1 MTTTAQWSDLYAADR
16 GGSRQLHR
24 RAQRVFANGVT
35 HQIRVQDPFP
45 IYVTRAE
52 GAHKWDVDGHRYVDY
67 VCGHGALLLGHSHP
81 AVVAAV
87 CEQMAKGTHYGA
99 CHELEV
105 RWGELVQQLVPSA
118 ERVRFVSSGT
128 EAVMMAFRLAR
139 AFTGRPKVLKFQAHF
154 HGWHDYG
161 MAGLSIPFETPASPG
176 IPEAIFDTVVVCP
189 AGDSTAVE
197 AALGRGDVAAA
208 IVEPGG
214 AHFGQVPLRPGS
226 LADLRRLCTQ
236 HGTLL
241 ILDEVVTGFRYAPGG
256 VQALSGVIPD
266 LTTLAKILAGGL
278 PGGAVVGRA
287 DVMAAFE
294 FRDDPR
300 WNRYRRLDHPG
311 TFNANPLSAAAG
323 VAALEIIA
331 TGQPNAAADRLAAQ
345 LRADLNAALERRGIA
360 GCVHGDSSIF
370 HIYFGPAVQRGPE
383 GPTLASDDP
392 LVLLRVP
399 AKITGAFRGA
409 MLTQGVDLI
418 RSSGLVSAAHGD
430 ADVAQTV
437 AAFEAALDLL
447 LSDHILSSLT

>member
-1 MTTTAQWSDLYAADR
+1 MTTTAQWSDLYAAER
-16 GGSRQLHR
+16 AGSRQLHR

-35 HQIRVQDPFP
+35 HQIRMQDPFP
-45 IYVTRAE
+45 IYVSHAE

-67 VCGHGALLLGHSHP
+67 VGGHGALLLGHGHP
-81 AVVAAV
+81 AIVAAV
-87 CEQMAKGTHYGA
+87 GEQIAKGTHYGA

-128 EAVMMAFRLAR
+128 EAVLMAFRLAR

-176 IPEAIFDTVVVCP
+176 IPAAVFDTVVVCP
-189 AGDSTAVE
+189 ANDP
-197 AALGRGDVAAA
+197 AALAAALQPGDVAAA
-208 IVEPGG
+208 IVEPTG
-214 AHFGQVPLRPGS
+214 AHFGQVPLRPAF
-226 LADLRRLCTQ
+226 LADLRRLCTG

-241 ILDEVVTGFRYAPGG
+241 IFDEVVTGFRYAPGG

-287 DVMAAFE
+287 DIMAAFE
-294 FRDDPR
+294 FRADPQ
-300 WNRYRRLDHPG
+300 WNRYRRLYHPG

-323 VAALEIIA
+323 VAALELIA
-331 TGQPNAAADRLAAQ
+331 TGEPQATADRLAAG
-345 LRADLNAALERRGIA
+345 LRAGLNAVLDRRGIA
-360 GCVHGDSSIF
+360 GCAYGDASIF
-370 HIYFGPAVQRGPE
+370 HMYFGPAVQRGPQ

-392 LVLLRVP
+392 LVLLSVP
-399 AKITGAFRGA
+399 GKIAGALRGA
-409 MLTQGVDLI
+409 MLTQGIDLV
-418 RSSGLVSAAHGD
+418 RNSGLVSAAHGEE
-430 ADVAQTV
+430 DVARTI

-447 LSDHILSSLT
+447 HADQIIS